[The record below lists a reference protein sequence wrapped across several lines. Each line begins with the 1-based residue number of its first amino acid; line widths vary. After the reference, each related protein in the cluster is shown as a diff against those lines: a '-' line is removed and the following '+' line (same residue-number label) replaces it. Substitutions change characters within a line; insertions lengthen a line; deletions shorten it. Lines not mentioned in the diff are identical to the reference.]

1 MHRLGVKLHN
11 TRWLLFSGA
20 ACAVIWLVW
29 TLALAGADTRVDPL
43 VRNIA
48 GDTTATLPLLII
60 LEDQPQRNIL
70 ADVERTSNPRLQMAQ
85 TRYKE
90 LAVQP
95 LVPEAELRAA
105 SEDRDAI
112 VLETR
117 RRAAAQIEA
126 AIGLQQ
132 AAMENWLLGLG
143 ASNVRRYKAINM
155 LRAEIPALG
164 LTALETRVGIS
175 EILSLDRRFGGEG
188 VTRFLDVLDEGLF
201 QSAATIFTTGTLTLD
216 RNPRLSQALDRIA
229 ALYGVEFV
237 RPAWN
242 IQWPFVAAA
251 PPGTTGAKKFCVGT
265 VVAVTPDPN
274 GSCGSATAGLVKK
287 GTQCASPVRSRN
299 RKARQMSAQL
309 NTTAPFGVAWCPDCV
324 RSAWQLAVK

>member
-1 MHRLGVKLHN
+1 
-11 TRWLLFSGA
+11 
-20 ACAVIWLVW
+20 
-29 TLALAGADTRVDPL
+29 
-43 VRNIA
+43 
-48 GDTTATLPLLII
+48 
-60 LEDQPQRNIL
+60 L
-70 ADVERTSNPRLQMAQ
+70 ADVERASNPRLQIAQ

-117 RRAAAQIEA
+117 RHAAAQIEA

-155 LRAEIPALG
+155 LRAEIPALA
-164 LTALETRVGIS
+164 LTALETRVGVS

-216 RNPRLSQALDRIA
+216 GNPRLSQALDRIA

-287 GTQCASPVRSRN
+287 GDTVCIPCPEQKPKGQANECAIEYDCSFRGSVVSGLCQIGVATGSKMNCRMCPKGKGEGAMEEEGTELKPPTGDLQEQFGFVC
-299 RKARQMSAQL
+299 KAR
-309 NTTAPFGVAWCPDCV
+309 
-324 RSAWQLAVK
+324 